1 MATQTVTYKLDDL
14 TGEHESET
22 DPVSAVEFAVDGQ
35 HYEIDLTNT
44 NAGKLRT
51 ALAPFV
57 TNARKAATKA
67 STATAR
73 TPRVAG
79 APAKVDREQNAAI
92 RDWARSHGYPV
103 SERGRIAADVQE
115 AYHLGGDAANA
126 RIAELAAEQ
135 ASRRAA
141 VTAQMSSNGQPAP
154 EYASA

>member
-67 STATAR
+67 STATVR
-73 TPRVAG
+73 TSRAAA

-92 RDWARSHGYPV
+92 REWARSHGYPV

-126 RIAELAAEQ
+126 RIAELRDQ
-135 ASRRAA
+135 RSAA
-141 VTAQMSSNGQPAP
+141 VASHLPQTNGQLAP
-154 EYASA
+154 EYANA